1 MEQIKKYH
9 LSDEKIL
16 KIFLSSLKEIYKQQ
30 EIKKKNY
37 KKLIGYYTIKAQK
50 YEDSSTSTEM
60 NSRPNK
66 KIVFVSS
73 KKKNTKIQPEYT
85 TEYSYQSDSSI
96 FTNKEKDNKNN
107 NTNNNNNFDN
117 NYNRNIKT
125 LSINKYFQNEKMK
138 ALKHKIYK
146 QIDLKN
152 SKKFRENEL
161 SYINL
166 TTNHE
171 NMIQQFNDNNNE
183 NNENSNNIDNN
194 NT

>member
-1 MEQIKKYH
+1 
-9 LSDEKIL
+9 
-16 KIFLSSLKEIYKQQ
+16 
-30 EIKKKNY
+30 
-37 KKLIGYYTIKAQK
+37 
-50 YEDSSTSTEM
+50 
-60 NSRPNK
+60 
-66 KIVFVSS
+66 
-73 KKKNTKIQPEYT
+73 
-85 TEYSYQSDSSI
+85 
-96 FTNKEKDNKNN
+96 
-107 NTNNNNNFDN
+107 
-117 NYNRNIKT
+117 
-125 LSINKYFQNEKMK
+125 MK

-171 NMIQQFNDNNNE
+171 NMIQQFNNNNNNE